1 MKKFLFFL
9 FIFCHFFTCLK
20 GQPIS
25 ALSVSVNPIQLPG
38 TDDIPYVIIRE
49 KIITGN
55 NIIAVLFSG
64 DGGWYSFEQS
74 ISSHLAERGISVL
87 GIDTKKYFWNRK
99 TPEKTASDITR
110 LLTYYGKEWN
120 KSRFMIVGYSLGAEI
135 VPFVFSRLPEEL
147 KSRVGSIVMLSP
159 ASNTDFEVHI
169 TDMLGLGNKR
179 NTYDVIAEISA
190 IKTRQIII
198 YGENEKT
205 SVPDLLKRT
214 QVEIVRIPGDHHYKN
229 NTALI
234 VQVMEEKK
242 AF

>member
-1 MKKFLFFL
+1 M
-9 FIFCHFFTCLK
+9 
-20 GQPIS
+20 
-25 ALSVSVNPIQLPG
+25 
-38 TDDIPYVIIRE
+38 
-49 KIITGN
+49 
-55 NIIAVLFSG
+55 
-64 DGGWYSFEQS
+64 
-74 ISSHLAERGISVL
+74 L

-135 VPFVFSRLPEEL
+135 VPFVFSRLPDEL

-205 SVPDLLKRT
+205 SVPDLLKST